1 MSAIPANEAPAPPPG
16 PAMWCSECRAAMR
29 TQYYALNERPICAKC
44 RPQYAKLIERGVGPA
59 AMRRAT
65 TTGLLTVV
73 LGAAALAVGVIIFPF
88 LRLPIVVGIGW
99 FMGKRIMATVDGYG
113 GRRYQY
119 LAVGLTYLAISI
131 GSLIPAV
138 KRAYDD
144 AKRQAAVAAA
154 IEEHDIRTL
163 ATQQRQLNEE
173 FEALGI
179 APLEDEVQQQQ
190 NDAGIGNV
198 VVAFFVLPIL
208 AMFEY
213 GLYVAAV
220 GLLALGFALYKAWDL
235 TDGQGLD
242 LELRG
247 PFRVGSGPIAATF

>member
-1 MSAIPANEAPAPPPG
+1 
-16 PAMWCSECRAAMR
+16 MWCSECRAAMR

-59 AMRRAT
+59 AMRRASIQ
-65 TTGLLTVV
+65 GLITVV
-73 LGAAALAVGVIIFPF
+73 VGAIALAVGVIIFPF

-99 FMGKRIMATVDGYG
+99 LMGKRIMATVDGYG
-113 GRRYQY
+113 GRRYQW

-131 GSLIPAV
+131 GSLIPAI
-138 KRAYDD
+138 KRAHDD

-154 IEEHDIRTL
+154 IEKHDIRTL

-173 FEALGI
+173 LEALGI
-179 APLEDEVQQQQ
+179 EPLADEAQQETS
-190 NDAGIGNV
+190 AGMGNV
-198 VVAFFVLPIL
+198 VVALFFLPIL
-208 AMFEY
+208 AMFEF
-213 GLYVAAV
+213 GLYAAAV

-242 LELRG
+242 LDLRG

>member
-1 MSAIPANEAPAPPPG
+1 
-16 PAMWCSECRAAMR
+16 MWCSECRAPMR
-29 TQYYALNERPICAKC
+29 TQYYALNERPICANC
-44 RPQYAKLIERGVGPA
+44 RPHYAAMIERGVGA
-59 AMRRAT
+59 AALRRAST
-65 TTGLLTVV
+65 QGLITVV
-73 LGAAALAVGVIIFPF
+73 LGAAALAIGVIIFPF

-119 LAVGLTYLAISI
+119 LAVGLTYLTISI

-138 KRAYDD
+138 KRASDD
-144 AKRQAAVAAA
+144 AKRREAIAASDV
-154 IEEHDIRTL
+154 RTL
-163 ATQQRQLNEE
+163 ATQQKAINEE
-173 FEALGI
+173 LEAMGI
-179 APLEDEVQQQQ
+179 EPIRAEEPEQPGVGSLF
-190 NDAGIGNV
+190 I
-198 VVAFFVLPIL
+198 AFFTLPIL

-213 GLYVAAV
+213 GLYAAGV
-220 GLLALGFALYKAWDL
+220 GLLALGFSLYKAWDL

>member
-1 MSAIPANEAPAPPPG
+1 MSAIPANDPPAPAPG
-16 PAMWCSECRAAMR
+16 PAMWCSECRTAMR

-44 RPQYAKLIERGVGPA
+44 RPQYAKMIERGVGAA

-65 TTGLLTVV
+65 MTGLLTT
-73 LGAAALAVGVIIFPF
+73 LIGAVALAAGVIIFPF

-99 FMGKRIMATVDGYG
+99 LMGKRIMGSVDGYG

-131 GSLIPAV
+131 GSVIPAI
-138 KRAYDD
+138 KRASDD
-144 AKRQAAVAAA
+144 AKRQAAIEAAQ
-154 IEEHDIRTL
+154 IRTL
-163 ATQQRQLNEE
+163 ATQPQAINEE
-173 FEALGI
+173 LESMGI
-179 APLEDEVQQQQ
+179 EPIRTEQPAEK
-190 NDAGIGNV
+190 AGVGNFL
-198 VVAFFVLPIL
+198 VAFFTLPLL

-213 GLYVAAV
+213 GIYVAGV
-220 GLLALGFALYKAWDL
+220 GLLALGFSLYKAWDL

-247 PFRVGSGPIAATF
+247 PFRVGSGPITATF